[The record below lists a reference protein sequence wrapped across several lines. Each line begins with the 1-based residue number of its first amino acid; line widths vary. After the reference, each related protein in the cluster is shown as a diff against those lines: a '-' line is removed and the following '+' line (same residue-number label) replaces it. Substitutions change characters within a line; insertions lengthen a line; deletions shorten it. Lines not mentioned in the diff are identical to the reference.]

1 MKRVKM
7 ENERK
12 AEAERDEKIERKMER
27 IIIDL
32 ANIIILFSLAIARIH
47 FLLEML
53 TQFHHKCCCIFF
65 CLIDHPA
72 SYNRPYE

>member
-1 MKRVKM
+1 M

-32 ANIIILFSLAIARIH
+32 ANIIFSLGIVRIH
-47 FLLEML
+47 
-53 TQFHHKCCCIFF
+53 IV
-65 CLIDHPA
+65 
-72 SYNRPYE
+72 

>member
-12 AEAERDEKIERKMER
+12 AEAKRDEKIERKMER

-32 ANIIILFSLAIARIH
+32 ANIIILFSLTVARIH
-47 FLLEML
+47 ILLEML
-53 TQFHHKCCCIFF
+53 TQFHHKC
-65 CLIDHPA
+65 
-72 SYNRPYE
+72 R